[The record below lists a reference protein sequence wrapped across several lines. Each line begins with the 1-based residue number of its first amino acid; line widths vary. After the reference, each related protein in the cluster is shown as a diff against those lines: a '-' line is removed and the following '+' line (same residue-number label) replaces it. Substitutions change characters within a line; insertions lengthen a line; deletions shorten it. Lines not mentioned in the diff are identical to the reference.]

1 MAATFVLVHGAWFG
15 GWCWRRVTPLL
26 RGGGHRVFTPTLT
39 GLGERAH
46 LFTPEIDLDT
56 HVTDLVSM
64 LEFEELTNV
73 VLVGHSYAGMV
84 ITGAA
89 QKAAY
94 RLRELVYLDAFLP
107 EDGTSLNDFL
117 PEPHLGVDGRAAPL
131 DVRTTFNITRAQD
144 LNWILPRLRDQPAKT
159 FSQPVVISEPVSL
172 RQTYIQTSP
181 LPPFVGAAE
190 NARRRGFRSLELMS
204 AHHCPMVTQPEELVS
219 LLLTSA

>member
-1 MAATFVLVHGAWFG
+1 MAATFVLVHGAWFS

-26 RGGGHRVFTPTLT
+26 RGAGHRVFTPTLT

-46 LFTPEIDLDT
+46 LFAREIDLDT
-56 HVTDLVSM
+56 HVTDIVSM
-64 LEFEELTNV
+64 LELEDLTNV
-73 VLVGHSYAGMV
+73 VLVGHSYSGMV
-84 ITGAA
+84 ITAAA
-89 QKAAY
+89 QKAAH

-107 EDGTSLNDFL
+107 DHGKSLNDFL
-117 PEPHLGVDGRAAPL
+117 PEPHLGVDGRVAPL
-131 DVRTTFNITRAQD
+131 DVRTTFDITRAQD

-159 FSQPVVISEPVSL
+159 FSQPVVISEPLSL

-181 LPPFVGAAE
+181 LPPFVSAAE
-190 NARRRGFRSLELMS
+190 CARRRGLRSLELMS